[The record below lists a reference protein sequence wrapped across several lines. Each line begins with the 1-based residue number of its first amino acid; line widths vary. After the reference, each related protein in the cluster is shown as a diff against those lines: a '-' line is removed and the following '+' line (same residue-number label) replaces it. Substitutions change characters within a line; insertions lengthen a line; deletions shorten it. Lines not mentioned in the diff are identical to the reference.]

1 MPLSAEH
8 AMDGVNEEEAIC
20 GGLITKVIR
29 KKGRSTEHELT
40 VLGSERASTLK
51 GCCARLFQG
60 PQDLN
65 VYRMVYDNGLSVQ

>member
-29 KKGRSTEHELT
+29 KKGRTHGGRIKGGPSQYPERL
-40 VLGSERASTLK
+40 LRSPFSGSPGFNKYL
-51 GCCARLFQG
+51 
-60 PQDLN
+60 
-65 VYRMVYDNGLSVQ
+65 